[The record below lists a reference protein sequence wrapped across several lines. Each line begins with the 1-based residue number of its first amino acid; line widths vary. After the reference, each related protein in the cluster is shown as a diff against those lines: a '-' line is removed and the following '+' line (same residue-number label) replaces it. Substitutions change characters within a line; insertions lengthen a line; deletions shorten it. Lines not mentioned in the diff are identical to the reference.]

1 VTAGVTIRA
10 ATVADVE
17 SVLPMVARVVALHEE
32 WDAARYRALGD
43 VVERYRS
50 WLPERAGDARSV
62 FLVAS
67 VGEGVVEGV
76 MEGVVGFLVAGVEG
90 NIPIYETVEFGFIH
104 DMWVEPEWRCR
115 GVAGALVREAVAR
128 FGGMGVKQVRL
139 ETAAGNEGAR
149 RVFAEAGFRVTA
161 VEMSVEVDPNTLR
174 TGR

>member
-1 VTAGVTIRA
+1 MTAGVTIRA

-50 WLPERAGDARSV
+50 WLPERARDARSV
-62 FLVAS
+62 FLVA
-67 VGEGVVEGV
+67 VEPGG
-76 MEGVVGFLVAGVEG
+76 GVVGFVVASVEG
-90 NIPIYETVEFGFIH
+90 NIPIYEVKEFGFIH
-104 DMWVEPEWRCR
+104 DMWVEPAWRGR
-115 GVAGALVREAVAR
+115 GVAGGLARETLKR
-128 FGGMGVKQVRL
+128 FWAMGVKQVRL

-161 VEMSVEVDPNTLR
+161 VEMTADADPNTIR
-174 TGR
+174 PEE

>member
-1 VTAGVTIRA
+1 MTAGVTIRA

-67 VGEGVVEGV
+67 VGEGVV
-76 MEGVVGFLVAGVEG
+76 GFLVAGVEG
-90 NIPIYETVEFGFIH
+90 NIPIYEVVEFGFIH

-115 GVAGALVREAVAR
+115 GVAGALVREAVSR

-161 VEMSVEVDPNTLR
+161 VEMAVEVDPNTLR

>member
-1 VTAGVTIRA
+1 MTAGVTIRA

-43 VVERYRS
+43 VVERYRL
-50 WLPERAGDARSV
+50 WLPERARDARSV

-67 VGEGVVEGV
+67 AAGGAGER
-76 MEGVVGFLVAGVEG
+76 VVGFLVAGVEG
-90 NIPIYETVEFGFIH
+90 NIPIYEVVEFGFIH

-161 VEMSVEVDPNTLR
+161 VEMAVEVDPNTLR